1 MTFEIFNSFLYDK
14 IQYIIIY
21 KIKMGKIEQTATD
34 LAKGC
39 MLPKEGKMD
48 FTRISSYEGHQHL
61 HIGNSSPKV
70 ITQRY

>member
-1 MTFEIFNSFLYDK
+1 
-14 IQYIIIY
+14 
-21 KIKMGKIEQTATD
+21 MGKIEQTATD